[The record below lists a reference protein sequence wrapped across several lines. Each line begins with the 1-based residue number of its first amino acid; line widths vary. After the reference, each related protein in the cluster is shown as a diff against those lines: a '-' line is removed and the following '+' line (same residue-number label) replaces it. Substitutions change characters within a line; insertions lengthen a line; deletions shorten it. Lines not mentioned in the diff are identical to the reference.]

1 MRLIHAEGL
10 AFIHAARL
18 GHALAPCGARRL
30 RVSLPAAAL
39 PTPPPDASAFAGGGR
54 VIGARCGCRGVPLA
68 LAWAANLI
76 VLLAGVMFVVYGF
89 LFAFPDGGDGAAAA
103 AANGTA
109 VGGAELA
116 AFKAERLTRFRT
128 ELFSSFLLSLLLSWG
143 VKDLA
148 APLVIACLPLQSSR
162 GRLVAQCLTGAL
174 GMLSP

>member
-1 MRLIHAEGL
+1 MPQRTIYLKATL
-10 AFIHAARL
+10 VR
-18 GHALAPCGARRL
+18 
-30 RVSLPAAAL
+30 
-39 PTPPPDASAFAGGGR
+39 TQ
-54 VIGARCGCRGVPLA
+54 VPLA
-68 LAWAANLI
+68 LAWGANLA

-89 LFAFPDGGDGAAAA
+89 LFAFPDDEEGAAA
-103 AANGTA
+103 AANGTV

-162 GRLVAQCLTGAL
+162 GKIVAKVLTGAL
-174 GMLSP
+174 GLLSP